1 MSFVIQIPVVS
12 PAASK
17 GEENS
22 ALLQRVTRST
32 TKRRMVE
39 TPVTKSRDANTDG
52 TVDAREMNQGV
63 ELLANP
69 RPERNDHP
77 TSDGVGGDGIAGL

>member
-22 ALLQRVTRST
+22 ALLQRVTST

-39 TPVTKSRDANTDG
+39 TPVTTSRDANTDG

-63 ELLANP
+63 ELPANP